1 MDTTRL
7 NEIKRAL
14 ISVTDKTGIAEFA
27 RGLSEFGVE
36 ILSTGGTAALLRKNG
51 VPVIEVS
58 DYTGFPEM
66 MDGRLKTLH
75 PKIHG
80 GLLAIREQESHRT
93 AAEKERIGMID
104 MVVVN
109 LYRFEDTVAGASC
122 TLEEAVENIDIG
134 GPTMLRAGA
143 KNHHYVTV
151 VTDPNDYLPVLREM
165 KEQGGKLSSATNFA
179 LAVKTFQL
187 TARYDAAISN
197 YLGAITRDGRQQIFP
212 ETFTFQVAK
221 AQDLRY
227 GENPHQR
234 AAFYRETDPAL
245 SSLANAR
252 QLQGKELSYN
262 NIMDGDAA
270 WQMVSDFNLP
280 TAVIVKHANPCGAAT
295 ADDIATAYLKA
306 LETDPVS
313 AFGGIVALNRMVD
326 GPAAAEV
333 GKLFL
338 EIIIAPAFDEKA
350 RQVLAAKKNLRVLEI
365 PPSCTKRT
373 AGFDFRRVAGGLLLQ
388 DWDREEFA
396 IRKAQVVTSRA
407 PTEEEYEGLDFA
419 WRVVK
424 HVKSN
429 AIVYASRNQLV
440 GVGAGQMSRVD
451 SVRIARMKA
460 NLPTQGCVLASD
472 AFFPFRDGLD
482 LAAEAGITAVVQ
494 PGESLRDADVIKAAD
509 EHGMAMIFTGTR
521 HFKH

>member
-1 MDTTRL
+1 MKL

-14 ISVTDKTGIAEFA
+14 ISVTDKNGLLEFA
-27 RGLSEFGVE
+27 QGLSAFGVE

-51 VPVIEVS
+51 VAVTEVS

-80 GLLAIREQESHRT
+80 GLLAIRTQESHMES
-93 AAEKERIGMID
+93 AQKEQIKMID

-109 LYRFEDTVAGASC
+109 LYRFEDTVARENCS
-122 TLEEAVENIDIG
+122 LEEAVENIDIG

-143 KNHHYVTV
+143 KNHHFVTV
-151 VTDPNDYLPVLREM
+151 VTDPADYPRILTEM
-165 KEQGGKLSSATNFA
+165 KERGGKLSTDTNFA

-187 TARYDAAISN
+187 TARYDGAISN
-197 YLGAITRDGRQQIFP
+197 YLGTIGGNATARTFP
-212 ETFTFQVAK
+212 DTFTLQFAK

-227 GENPHQR
+227 GENPHQQ
-234 AAFYRETDPAL
+234 AAFYKETDPAL

-270 WQMVSDFNLP
+270 WQMVSDFTLP
-280 TAVIVKHANPCGAAT
+280 TAVIIKHANPCGAAT

-306 LETDPVS
+306 LETDPIS
-313 AFGGIVALNRMVD
+313 AFGGIVALNRTVD
-326 GPAAAEV
+326 GKTAAEV
-333 GKLFL
+333 SKLFL
-338 EIIIAPAFDEKA
+338 EILIAPAFDAEAVKI
-350 RQVLAAKKNLRVLEI
+350 LSEKKNLRVLEI
-365 PPSCTKRT
+365 PASCTKRA
-373 AGFDFRRVAGGLLLQ
+373 AGFDFRRVAGGLLVQ
-388 DWDREEFA
+388 DWNHEAFA
-396 IRKAQVVTSRA
+396 IAQTQVVTRRA
-407 PTEEEYEGLDFA
+407 PTNAEYQGLDFA
-419 WRVVK
+419 WRLVK

-429 AIVYASRNQLV
+429 AIVYTTKDQLV

-451 SVRIARMKA
+451 SVKIARMKA
-460 NLPTQGCVLASD
+460 NLPTQGCVMASD

-482 LAAEAGITAVVQ
+482 LAAEAGITAVIQ
-494 PGESLRDADVIKAAD
+494 PGESLRDAEVIKAAD